1 MRFAILCAAIV
12 AALVSPSA
20 PAHASIL
27 GVAGEFNGFIFGN
40 LSSVSADTEGRLA
53 VGGNFT
59 AENYS
64 VGFGTVGPSL
74 PNSHGTRDDLIVGGD
89 MNAKGGWQVFYGNA
103 VWGTSLTAAPTTPNG
118 STFQG
123 APIDFAAVQADLLAK
138 SAYMASLPANGTSE
152 LKWGTV
158 LELIGTNP
166 VLNVFNV
173 AEFDWESS
181 WDKQITIPTGSTAL
195 INIAGLDVDYQ
206 GGLSVNGSNAL
217 NNPAGRNVLYHFPD
231 ALTVD
236 NNHIAMIGSLLAP
249 KAHLTLNG
257 GGINGVGIAASAQ
270 QVNGGEF
277 HNFNFT
283 GDIPFAPPAPEPAS
297 AMIFGI
303 GAALAL
309 VASRR
314 R

>member
-1 MRFAILCAAIV
+1 MQTV
-12 AALVSPSA
+12 
-20 PAHASIL
+20 
-27 GVAGEFNGFIFGN
+27 NGNTHFGN
-40 LSSVSADTEGRLA
+40 PV
-53 VGGNFT
+53 
-59 AENYS
+59 
-64 VGFGTVGPSL
+64 
-74 PNSHGTRDDLIVGGD
+74 
-89 MNAKGGWQVFYGNA
+89 
-103 VWGTSLTAAPTTPNG
+103 
-118 STFQG
+118 
-123 APIDFAAVQADLLAK
+123 DFAAAEADLLAK
-138 SAYMASLPANGTSE
+138 SDYWAALPANGTSE

-236 NNHIAMIGSLLAP
+236 NNNIAMIGSLLAP

-257 GGINGVGIAASAQ
+257 GGINGVGIAASALQ
-270 QVNGGEF
+270 KNGGEF
-277 HNFNFT
+277 HNFTFT
-283 GDIPFAPPAPEPAS
+283 GELPFSPPPPPTPEPTS
-297 AMIFGI
+297 AAIFAI
-303 GAALAL
+303 GALCGL
-309 VASRR
+309 STMGRR
-314 R
+314 ER